1 MPKTHDENSVSL
13 DELPSFGYQ
22 NYLKNSYSFLD
33 IDFIC
38 DTHLENTRKQRLMS
52 FGQISKKRFPIILLT
67 TPLIGLMIATPI
79 FLSTG
84 TPIVNLPWVVL
95 LISSFS
101 LISWLLNIRFLKN
114 FPRPLNAIFWKWLAS
129 TIIMV
134 FLVSMMHTA
143 TFNLVTFNTEY
154 VWLIRTVNITA
165 VNTIIFIINMLIETR
180 ETKLQLENE
189 NNQLKIGQL
198 EAQLAILKNQINP
211 HFLFNALS
219 SLKSLMRRDTQ
230 IAENYLMK
238 LSDFLRISISQNKD
252 LVSLKDELQLC
263 GDYIAL
269 QKIRFQEGLIY
280 ETDIEQR
287 ALNAKIPFF
296 ALQSLLEN
304 ALKHNSMDASHPLKI
319 RMEAKEDK
327 IMVSNNIQEKFSLET
342 NSKTGLNNLNERM
355 KIHTGEPLIITKD
368 EQFFKVQLKL
378 IKT

>member
-1 MPKTHDENSVSL
+1 
-13 DELPSFGYQ
+13 
-22 NYLKNSYSFLD
+22 
-33 IDFIC
+33 
-38 DTHLENTRKQRLMS
+38 MS

-114 FPRPLNAIFWKWLAS
+114 FPTPLNAIFWKWLAS

-296 ALQSLLEN
+296 ALQSLVEN